1 MSVNRNGTK
10 YITDRKK
17 SIVFDSITGVVY
29 AVKIMFFEQYNMSRD
44 KLTMLYRLYNMV
56 YKIFTDYSI

>member
-29 AVKIMFFEQYNMSRD
+29 ALKIVFFGQF
-44 KLTMLYRLYNMV
+44 KFGQGHV
-56 YKIFTDYSI
+56 